1 MGKGSRS
8 CPASRRNDRY
18 TTWADVPEHRG
29 QGLVCRVHSFL
40 PVSYVISRPFFSN
53 PSSYDDD
60 DDEDDP
66 LGSFSPPSSSEAA
79 IPPQQWD
86 SSAIGNKLCLAKS
99 DGKMT
104 KPRNYNFHSFSER
117 EIKKKKGKEKR
128 KKKKKRRVEG
138 KSLPFPVQSFLQ
150 FSLN

>member
-1 MGKGSRS
+1 MAVEWRENRLWEKVQDLVLHPGGTIVTPLGRM
-8 CPASRRNDRY
+8 CQNIRQR
-18 TTWADVPEHRG
+18 
-29 QGLVCRVHSFL
+29 LVCRVHSFL

-60 DDEDDP
+60 DDP
-66 LGSFSPPSSSEAA
+66 LGSFSPPSSREAA

-104 KPRNYNFHSFSER
+104 KPRNYNFHSF
-117 EIKKKKGKEKR
+117 
-128 KKKKKRRVEG
+128 
-138 KSLPFPVQSFLQ
+138 
-150 FSLN
+150 